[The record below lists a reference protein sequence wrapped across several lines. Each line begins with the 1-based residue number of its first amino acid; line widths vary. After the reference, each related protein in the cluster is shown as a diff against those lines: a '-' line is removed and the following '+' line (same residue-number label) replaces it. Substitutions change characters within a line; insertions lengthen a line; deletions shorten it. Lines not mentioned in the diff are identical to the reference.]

1 MLVFQ
6 ARVIHMIPCFSRRRY
21 TLMTGKDPSLTLTLF
36 DKTSSQ
42 HLKICTS
49 RFLETGELP
58 MFQPKKKTSIFG
70 QTSGRSCSNNPRF
83 FIPCSY
89 RPPTTYRPPSNSH
102 QRASPWKCLCLG
114 SMGTA
119 SAAMERGRSRPN
131 ISKRHDS
138 MYLLERGFL

>member
-36 DKTSSQ
+36 DKTNSQ

-58 MFQPKKKTSIFG
+58 MFQQKKTSIFG
-70 QTSGRSCSNNPRF
+70 QTSGRSCSNNPR
-83 FIPCSY
+83 Y
-89 RPPTTYRPPSNSH
+89 KTLHQRPPATGHQATVTREHRLGNVFTLDRWANLSCHGKGTPSQH
-102 QRASPWKCLCLG
+102 LQEA
-114 SMGTA
+114 
-119 SAAMERGRSRPN
+119 
-131 ISKRHDS
+131 
-138 MYLLERGFL
+138 